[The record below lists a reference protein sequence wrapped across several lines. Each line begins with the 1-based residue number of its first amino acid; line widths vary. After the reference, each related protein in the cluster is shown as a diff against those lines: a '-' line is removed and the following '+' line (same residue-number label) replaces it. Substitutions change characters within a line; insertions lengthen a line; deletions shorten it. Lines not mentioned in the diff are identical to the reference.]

1 MKERKRAAPA
11 SSPDYHPAT
20 GQVLSEV
27 EGGRPY
33 LLKRPSQKTK
43 ETNTTLC
50 PQTK

>member
-20 GQVLSEV
+20 GQVLPEV

-33 LLKRPSQKTK
+33 LPEAPEPENKD
-43 ETNTTLC
+43 
-50 PQTK
+50 